1 MAYRI
6 SKPKQQFLDVYVG
19 DAKRPKRVP
28 LAGSLPSPWL
38 IRHNKVASLPD
49 EQRGAAWFEFYYDL
63 FHAYVGKEVEL
74 MTADQLNEL
83 AEAWAD
89 ATTDDQGATPGE

>member
-1 MAYRI
+1 MAYKI
-6 SKPKQQFLDVYVG
+6 SKPQQQYLDVYVG

-28 LAGSLPSPWL
+28 LAGSLPAPWL
-38 IRHNKVASLPD
+38 IRHNKVAQLPD
-49 EQRGAAWFEFYYDL
+49 EQRGAAWFEFYFDL

-89 ATTDDQGATPGE
+89 ATTDEQGATPGE